1 MSKRNVLAGPA
12 RLWQAVVPMRT
23 SPRNYI
29 GIVTSLLWLVAG
41 VYTVLFGVSQ
51 TWKAAGFLII
61 GVGVVRGALLLRDWN
76 KANRRSGE

>member
-1 MSKRNVLAGPA
+1 
-12 RLWQAVVPMRT
+12 MRT

-41 VYTVLFGVSQ
+41 VYTVMFGVNQ

>member
-1 MSKRNVLAGPA
+1 
-12 RLWQAVVPMRT
+12 MRT

-41 VYTVLFGVSQ
+41 VYTALFGVSQ

-76 KANRRSGE
+76 KANRRSSE